1 MPVDFESSPLQ
12 FLVSRQETHPQIT
25 QMIFQ
30 KRAGDLPALIETI
43 NENEIKQ
50 LCCNSWH

>member
-25 QMIFQ
+25 QITQMIFQ
-30 KRAGDLPALIETI
+30 KKGWRFASPDRD
-43 NENEIKQ
+43 
-50 LCCNSWH
+50 H